1 MPVGTDAAIGGLT
14 VMRFGRKKLVTVLGA
29 GPAGLL
35 AAFAAQEMGHDVRVL
50 TAPVPGEPL
59 HPQKSALHGCQYLHA
74 YIPGLGL
81 GAEGHPVRYE
91 LVGTV
96 DEYRRKVYGQHWNGS
111 VSPDE
116 YGPERDHLAWDLRK
130 AYDRLWE
137 VFAPSLTALVVTPEI
152 ARQFARSAETVLCTI
167 PAPEVCLRP
176 EEHKFLTQDVW
187 AIGTRSDV
195 CGLDKASMPYR
206 APDMT
211 VTCNGNDAPRWYR
224 AATVFG
230 QSTLEW
236 PAGTKP
242 PILGV
247 VSVQKPLNTDC
258 DCHTTSGR
266 WHRLGRYGQW
276 RKGVLAHQA
285 YEEAREV
292 LRRW

>member
-1 MPVGTDAAIGGLT
+1 
-14 VMRFGRKKLVTVLGA
+14 MRFGRKRLVTVLGA

-35 AAFAAQEMGHDVRVL
+35 AAFAAQELGHEVRVL
-50 TAPVPGEPL
+50 TAPVPGDTL

-81 GAEGHPVRYE
+81 GAEGHSVRYE

-96 DEYRRKVYGQHWNGS
+96 EDYRRKVYGPHWNGS

-116 YGPERDHLAWDLRK
+116 YGPERNHLAWDLRK
-130 AYDRLWE
+130 AYNRLWE
-137 VFAPSLTALVVTPEI
+137 NFEASLTALTVTPDL
-152 ARQFARSAETVLCTI
+152 AREFSRSSETVLCTL
-167 PAPEVCLRP
+167 PAPAVCLRP
-176 EEHKFLTQDVW
+176 DEHKFLTQDVW
-187 AIGTRSDV
+187 AMGSVTGGPR
-195 CGLDKASMPYR
+195 LPYY
-206 APDMT
+206 APDDT
-211 VTCNGNDAPRWYR
+211 VVCNANDGPRWYR

-230 QSTLEW
+230 QSTIEW
-236 PAGTKP
+236 PAGQKP
-242 PILGV
+242 PITGV
-247 VSVQKPLNTDC
+247 VSVHKPLNTDC